1 MKSFFL
7 SAVGRKFTIGL
18 TGIILAGFAGAH
30 MMGNLLLFAGPKS
43 YNIYSHTLI
52 NHPLTLIIE
61 IVLLASFVIHS
72 LWAVTLTLF
81 NRQKKGPA
89 DHSATQ
95 LIHKTLWIQGVI
107 IFVFVILHL
116 ITFKYGSVYWVEYD
130 GQRIRDLFQLVA
142 EVFQKPVY
150 TAWYLLCLL
159 ILSFH
164 LAHGLKASIRSIGFY
179 SPLVDKISLIYSA
192 VVTLGFVS
200 QPLYFLFFYS
210 SGVSLVP

>member
-7 SAVGRKFTIGL
+7 SAIGRKFTIGL
-18 TGIILAGFAGAH
+18 TGIILAGFAGVH

-61 IVLLASFVIHS
+61 IALLVSFTIHS
-72 LWAVTLTLF
+72 LWAVALTLL
-81 NRQKKGPA
+81 NRQKKG
-89 DHSATQ
+89 SANDPTTS

-130 GQRIRDLFQLVA
+130 GQRVRDLFQLVA

-164 LAHGLKASIRSIGFY
+164 LAHGLKASIRSMGLY
-179 SPLVDKISLIYSA
+179 SSVIDKVSLIYSA
-192 VVTLGFVS
+192 IVTLGFIS

-210 SGVSLVP
+210 PGGLLAP